1 MTSAPAVSERV
12 VARLLPALSRLLDG
26 GLSLTE
32 ISVGALAA
40 EAGMARRTFYLHFED
55 KLSLV
60 RYALPGV
67 LSELQTSFERL
78 TALVHGAPVSE
89 VEATFRVMSA
99 EYEPHRAYMHA
110 VAEAATY
117 DRQTSELYENA
128 LGEIAAGLEQHIVG
142 GQRSGRFRP
151 EIDPP
156 IMAEWL
162 TVLLSNGF
170 AGICVADGP
179 AARERRLRELARI
192 YWRALCVRDS
202 A

>member
-12 VARLLPALSRLLDG
+12 VGRLLPALSRLLAE

-32 ISVGALAA
+32 ISVGALAT
-40 EAGMARRTFYLHFED
+40 EAGLARRTFYLHFDD

-67 LSELQTSFERL
+67 LTELHTSFERVL
-78 TALVHGAPVSE
+78 GLPPGAPVAD

-99 EYEPHRAYMHA
+99 EYEPHRAYMQA

-128 LGEIAAGLEQHIVG
+128 LGEIAARLEGHIVT
-142 GQRSGRFRP
+142 GQRAGRFRP
-151 EIDPP
+151 DIDPP

-162 TVLLSNGF
+162 TVLLSSGF
-170 AGICVADGP
+170 AGICAADGP
-179 AARERRLRELARI
+179 AARERRLRELAKI
-192 YWRALCVRDS
+192 YWRALCVRGS